1 MKLEIRELVTVYDTL
16 SGELRAVDNVTL
28 KPREGETL
36 GIAGE
41 SGCGKSTLALAILRM
56 LKPPGRIKSGKILYD
71 EEDILRKSEEE
82 IRRIRMKKVSF
93 IPQSSMNALNPV
105 MKIKDQ
111 FKDMI
116 MAHEESSKDIEK
128 RIEETLIMVGLKPYV
143 ANLFPH
149 ELSGGMKQRVII
161 GMALILNPE
170 ILIADEPTTA
180 LDVVIQREILEL
192 LKYIKEKFNKTVI
205 LISHDMAV
213 QAEIT
218 DRIAIMYAGKI
229 VEIGDTISVFKQPFH
244 PYTELLISSIP
255 ILGRKKYLKGI
266 PGFPPDLRKLPKGCR
281 FMPRCP
287 KAIDGICNMSEPSLV
302 SIEKGREVACFL
314 YVEGR

>member
-1 MKLEIRELVTVYDTL
+1 MMRLEVRELTAVYDTAL
-16 SGELRAVDNVTL
+16 GELKAVDDVTL
-28 KPREGETL
+28 KVYEKETI
-36 GIAGE
+36 GVAGE
-41 SGCGKSTLALAILRM
+41 SGCGKSTLALAMLRL
-56 LKPPGRIKSGKILYD
+56 LKPPGRIKKGKILYD
-71 EEDILRKSEEE
+71 GENILEKRDEE
-82 IRRIRMKKVSF
+82 IRQIRMKKVSF

-105 MKIKDQ
+105 LRIKDQ
-111 FKDMI
+111 FKDM
-116 MAHEESSKDIEK
+116 MVAHGEDRNNVEK
-128 RIEETLIMVGLKPYV
+128 KIEETLSMVELKPYV
-143 ANLFPH
+143 MNFFPH
-149 ELSGGMKQRVII
+149 ELSGGMKQRVVI

-180 LDVVIQREILEL
+180 LDVVVQREILEL
-192 LKYIKEKFNKTVI
+192 LRHIKEKLGKTVI

-229 VEIGDTISVFKQPFH
+229 VEMGDTMDIFKQPLH

-255 ILGRKKYLKGI
+255 VIGRKMRLKGI

-287 KAIDGICNMSEPSLV
+287 KAMRGTCDEIEPSLIP
-302 SIEKGREVACFL
+302 IEKRREVACFL
-314 YVEGR
+314 YEGR